1 MKTATSTIIALL
13 QTCFVESKST
23 RKLSKKI
30 HWPENLRIITFIHD
44 SCVIDDEII
53 KNHISKNYKVKGLKH
68 SVKVQRLN
76 VKWLFQGSK
85 NFKDFVKIITQ
96 LNSTNLLY
104 DTEFVSILLEQFWR
118 RIQLR
123 LGLFYFLPFVIFGIL
138 GIFFLSANLQLR
150 VDPKE
155 AIDVAWIWILGILTF
170 LLSLHQIRVEII
182 SLLGFENKIDYINAY
197 NINDI
202 LMLSTMN
209 ILIFEFAYV
218 ELSGSLE

>member
-1 MKTATSTIIALL
+1 M
-13 QTCFVESKST
+13 
-23 RKLSKKI
+23 
-30 HWPENLRIITFIHD
+30 
-44 SCVIDDEII
+44 
-53 KNHISKNYKVKGLKH
+53 
-68 SVKVQRLN
+68 
-76 VKWLFQGSK
+76 KWLFQGSK